1 MCSILL
7 LQGLIVAFE
16 KKGLN
21 IAKGVNP
28 RCVRQC
34 QTTLPFPDYDAW
46 VHKCLGM
53 RLVSTVLC
61 WATLSCCLFILLTV
75 GIQLSLQPNW
85 QLQLTRVPSRHWNS
99 QTLRSRYTL
108 S

>member
-1 MCSILL
+1 MCPYWVAYECVGNLAVLHLL

-21 IAKGVNP
+21 VAKGVNP

-34 QTTLPFPDYDAW
+34 LTTLPFPDYDAW
-46 VHKCLGM
+46 VHKSLGM

-61 WATLSCCLFILLTV
+61 
-75 GIQLSLQPNW
+75 
-85 QLQLTRVPSRHWNS
+85 
-99 QTLRSRYTL
+99 
-108 S
+108 